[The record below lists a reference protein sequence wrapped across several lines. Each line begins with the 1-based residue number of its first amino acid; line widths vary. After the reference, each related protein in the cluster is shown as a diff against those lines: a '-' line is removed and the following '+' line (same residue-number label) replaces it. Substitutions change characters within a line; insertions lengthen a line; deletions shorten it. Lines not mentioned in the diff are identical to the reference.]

1 MSISNTN
8 VEIWVNV
15 IPTHSIVTIHYVHQQ
30 NKYFHY
36 IFKCVDITLPSF
48 KNPFP
53 CCENELISNT

>member
-53 CCENELISNT
+53 CYENELISNT